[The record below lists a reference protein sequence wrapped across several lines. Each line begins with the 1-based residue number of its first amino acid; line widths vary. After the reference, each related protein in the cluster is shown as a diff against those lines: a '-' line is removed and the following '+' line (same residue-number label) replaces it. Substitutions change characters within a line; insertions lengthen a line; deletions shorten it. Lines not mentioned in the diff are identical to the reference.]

1 MSAALWTSELHT
13 PAGVFPATFSE
24 SGLRQLRFPH
34 TAPSMPFSPQTLVA
48 SPPPAKAPANV
59 ARWHGLTLRALIN
72 FFEGRPLGELPLFD
86 LRDATVFAQS
96 VWQELIKIPRGQT
109 RSYSE
114 IAALVGHPNAARA
127 VGQACGANPIP
138 LLIPCH
144 RVLAASHRL
153 GGFSGGL
160 AWKQC
165 LLRLEG
171 IEPIV

>member
-1 MSAALWTSELHT
+1 MHT
-13 PAGVFPATFSE
+13 PAGVFPGTFSE
-24 SGLRQLRFPH
+24 LGLRQLRFPH
-34 TAPSMPFSPQTLVA
+34 TAPSTPFSPQTLVA
-48 SPPPAKAPANV
+48 SPAPGKAPANV
-59 ARWHGLTLRALIN
+59 VRWHELTLRALVH
-72 FFEGRPLGELPLFD
+72 FFEGRPLGELPPFD
-86 LRDATVFAQS
+86 LHEATSFAQS

-114 IAALVGHPNAARA
+114 IAALVGRPHAARA

-171 IEPIV
+171 IDPIA

>member
-1 MSAALWTSELHT
+1 MSAAQWTSELRT
-13 PAGVFPATFSE
+13 PAGIFPATFSE
-24 SGLRQLRFPH
+24 SGLRQLRFPP
-34 TAPSMPFSPQTLVA
+34 TAPSMPFSPQTISN
-48 SPPPAKAPANV
+48 SPPPAKAPAHV
-59 ARWHGLTLRALIN
+59 TRWHHLTLQVLVN
-72 FFEGRPLGELPLFD
+72 YFEGRPLGELPPYD
-86 LRDATVFAQS
+86 LRETTLFAQS
-96 VWQELIKIPRGQT
+96 VWRELVKIPRGQT

-114 IAALVGHPNAARA
+114 IAVLVGRPKAARA

-160 AWKQC
+160 PWKQC

-171 IEPIV
+171 IDTIA